1 MVKKKAPEVIEDAEL
16 DGASGGLLPAIQ
28 KVREAAIT
36 DGTSDSSTAAKPA
49 SGINAVL
56 GDGSVRTG

>member
-1 MVKKKAPEVIEDAEL
+1 MAEKNAPEVIEDAEL

-36 DGTSDSSTAAKPA
+36 DGTSNTSTAAKPA
-49 SGINAVL
+49 GGINVAL